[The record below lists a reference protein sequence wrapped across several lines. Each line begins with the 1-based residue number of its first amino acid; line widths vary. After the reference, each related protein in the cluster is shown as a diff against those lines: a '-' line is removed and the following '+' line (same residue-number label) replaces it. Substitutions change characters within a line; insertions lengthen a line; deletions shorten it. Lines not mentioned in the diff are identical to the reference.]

1 MSPRGAALDKRPRFR
16 QASLVLAL
24 LFSTLALRLFWFQVL
39 RTDTYRRLSEEN
51 RARMLTIRAPR
62 GTIRDRFGR
71 PLARDVVRSI
81 LVAADTATAYNVSA
95 LAGSPVVLEPGPGGV
110 VSSDLTPGQIA
121 VFEEG
126 RHLFPGLRREGILA
140 RHYPGGEAFCHV
152 VGHVG
157 EVSTQDTE
165 EDPTFRQGDL
175 TGRSGLEKAY
185 QQTLRGKDG
194 WEYVEVDARG
204 TVVGP
209 LLGKE
214 PVLPGWGTDVTSSLD
229 ADLQT
234 KAYELL
240 SEQGAGA
247 VVALDPRTG
256 EIRALVSCPG
266 FDPNLF
272 SGRMTPSVWQ
282 RLNQDPGHPLLNR
295 AIQSA
300 YPPGSVF
307 KLVVAGCGLD
317 AGVID
322 LRRTFKPCT
331 GALRHGR
338 RVFRC
343 WKEEGHGRLA
353 VVDAIVQS
361 CDVFFYQLALELGL
375 ERMSSYAQAMGFGA
389 PTGLEIRPEASGLFP
404 TREWYDD
411 KFGVRGWTTGVLL
424 NLGIGQGELLV
435 TPLQVARFMAGL
447 ANGKTLPVPRLALD
461 AGSRH
466 RLHKEPEAL
475 RVGTVTLET
484 LRKSA
489 ERVVSD
495 PRGTA
500 RGSMIPGIALAGKT
514 GTAQNPAG
522 DDHSWFA
529 CYAPADDPKIAIAI
543 IVENAGHGSTV
554 AAPMASALVQHYFSS
569 EVSLAQRSTAQGGAR
584 RVGSVGSQEGPV
596 VPSRSAAHSGLDR
609 SRE

>member
-1 MSPRGAALDKRPRFR
+1 
-16 QASLVLAL
+16 VLGL
-24 LFSTLALRLFWFQVL
+24 LLSTLVVRLFWLQVL

-51 RARMLTIRAPR
+51 RARMLTIQAPR
-62 GTIRDRFGR
+62 GTIRDRLGR

-81 LVAADTATAYNVSA
+81 LVAADTAKVYNVSP
-95 LAGSPVVLEPGPGGV
+95 LAGSPVMVEPGPGGV
-110 VSSDLTPGQIA
+110 VSSDLTARQIA
-121 VFEEG
+121 VFEESP
-126 RHLFPGLRREGILA
+126 HHFPGLHREGALT
-140 RHYPGGEAFCHV
+140 RQYPGGQAFCHV
-152 VGHVG
+152 VGYVG
-157 EVSTQDTE
+157 EVSERDME
-165 EDPTFRQGDL
+165 ENPTFRQGDL
-175 TGRSGLEKAY
+175 TGRSGLEKTY
-185 QQTLRGKDG
+185 QEILRGTDG

-214 PVLPGWGTDVTSSLD
+214 PVLPVWGNDVHLTLD

-234 KAYELL
+234 MAYELL
-240 SEQGAGA
+240 CEQGQGA
-247 VVALDPRTG
+247 VVALEPRTG
-256 EIRALVSCPG
+256 EILALVSSPG

-307 KLVVAGCGLD
+307 KLVIAACGLD
-317 AGVID
+317 AGSID
-322 LRRTFKPCT
+322 VSSTFKPCT

-353 VVDAIVQS
+353 VPEAIVQS

-375 ERMSSYAQAMGFGA
+375 ERMSSYARAMGFGTA
-389 PTGLEIRPEASGLFP
+389 TGVEIGPEVSGLVP
-404 TREWYDD
+404 TREWYDE
-411 KFGVRGWTTGVLL
+411 KLGPRGWTTGVLL

-447 ANGKTLPVPRLALD
+447 ANGRMLPVPHLSSSPA
-461 AGSRH
+461 AGRG
-466 RLHKEPEAL
+466 
-475 RVGTVTLET
+475 RVPAPTPLEIGRVALET
-484 LRKSA
+484 LRTSS

-500 RGSMIPGIALAGKT
+500 HGSMIPGIALAGKT

-529 CYAPADDPKIAIAI
+529 CYAPADDPKLAVAVL
-543 IVENAGHGSTV
+543 VENAGHGSTV
-554 AAPMASALVQHYFSS
+554 AAPLASALVRHYLSS
-569 EVSLAQRSTAQGGAR
+569 EAPVAQGSGPNESSDRGDSPRAE
-584 RVGSVGSQEGPV
+584 EGRDATSPV
-596 VPSRSAAHSGLDR
+596 VPRDESHAARG
-609 SRE
+609 